1 MRLQSTALN
10 DSFMKGF
17 SAMNI
22 RVILTALLLVIGCS
36 SWVAAQAVRGN
47 PQTGQVVYEKN
58 CLRCHGEKLDGNGP
72 DGRDLI
78 VQPTNLQSITSRSK
92 TDWELL
98 ITISHGAAFTPMHG
112 FRGKLTDQQLMDV
125 LAYVR
130 MMAPFDAL
138 S

>member
-1 MRLQSTALN
+1 
-10 DSFMKGF
+10 
-17 SAMNI
+17 MNV
-22 RVILTALLLVIGCS
+22 RMILSVLLLVMGCS

-47 PQTGQVVYEKN
+47 PQAGQVVYDGN
-58 CLRCHGEKLDGNGP
+58 CLRCHGEKLDGNGSE
-72 DGRDLI
+72 GQYLI
-78 VQPTNLQSITSRSK
+78 VRPTNLQSSTSRAK

-112 FRGKLTDQQLMDV
+112 FRGKLTDQQVMDV

-130 MMAPFDAL
+130 MMAPFDSL

>member
-1 MRLQSTALN
+1 
-10 DSFMKGF
+10 
-17 SAMNI
+17 MNV
-22 RVILTALLLVIGCS
+22 RVILSALLLVMGCS
-36 SWVAAQAVRGN
+36 SWVAAQVMRGN
-47 PQTGQVVYEKN
+47 PQAGQMLYEKN

-72 DGRDLI
+72 EGQDLI
-78 VQPTNLQSITSRSK
+78 VHPTNLQSITSRAK

-112 FRGKLTDQQLMDV
+112 FRGKLTDQQVMDV

-130 MMAPFDAL
+130 MMAPFDPF

>member
-1 MRLQSTALN
+1 
-10 DSFMKGF
+10 
-17 SAMNI
+17 MNL
-22 RVILTALLLVIGCS
+22 RVILSILLLVVGSS

-47 PQTGQVVYEKN
+47 PQAGQVVYEKN
-58 CLRCHGEKLDGNGP
+58 CLRCHGEKLDG
-72 DGRDLI
+72 DGSEGQYLI
-78 VQPTNLQSITSRSK
+78 VRPTNLQSITSRSK

-112 FRGKLTDQQLMDV
+112 FRGKLTDQQVMDV

-130 MMAPFDAL
+130 MMAPFDPL

>member
-1 MRLQSTALN
+1 
-10 DSFMKGF
+10 
-17 SAMNI
+17 MNV
-22 RVILTALLLVIGCS
+22 RVILSALLLVMGCS
-36 SWVAAQAVRGN
+36 SWVAAQAARGN
-47 PQTGQVVYEKN
+47 AQAGQVVYEKN

-72 DGRDLI
+72 DGQYLI
-78 VQPTNLQSITSRSK
+78 VRPTNLQSITSRSK

-130 MMAPFDAL
+130 MMAPFDQL

>member
-1 MRLQSTALN
+1 
-10 DSFMKGF
+10 
-17 SAMNI
+17 MNV
-22 RVILTALLLVIGCS
+22 RVILSVLLLVMGCS

-47 PQTGQVVYEKN
+47 PQAGQVVYDKN
-58 CLRCHGEKLDGNGP
+58 CLRCHGEKLDGDGP
-72 DGRDLI
+72 DGQYLI
-78 VQPTNLQSITSRSK
+78 VRPTNLQSITSRSK

-112 FRGKLTDQQLMDV
+112 FRGKLTDQQVMDV

-130 MMAPFDAL
+130 MMAPFDQL

>member
-1 MRLQSTALN
+1 
-10 DSFMKGF
+10 
-17 SAMNI
+17 MNV
-22 RVILTALLLVIGCS
+22 RVILSVLLLVMGCS

-47 PQTGQVVYEKN
+47 PQAGQVVYDKN
-58 CLRCHGEKLDGNGP
+58 CLRCHGEKLDGAGP
-72 DGRDLI
+72 DGQYLI
-78 VQPTNLQSITSRSK
+78 VRPTNLQSITSRSK

-112 FRGKLTDQQLMDV
+112 FRGKLTDQQVMDV

-130 MMAPFDAL
+130 MMAPFDPL